1 MEQIEELLEMLNGE
15 DLEDRLTAS
24 QVLSEIGNADAL
36 RALRARLRTISEEHQ
51 ALVIAVGKLKRKL
64 GVK

>member
-1 MEQIEELLEMLNGE
+1 MPPDQAEQIKDLLETLDSDNVNDRTAALKMLRE
-15 DLEDRLTAS
+15 RLALTNKE
-24 QVLSEIGNADAL
+24 LS
-36 RALRARLRTISEEHQ
+36 